1 MKEDSIIATVG
12 DLVAHLEQPSITETY
27 QPDQVSVVV
36 QVEIEKNA
44 ATTQATTQENA
55 VTHQEVAP
63 KGADVT
69 PKIAPKEAGV
79 APKIAPKE
87 TDVAPKD
94 KVAEEDAVKNA
105 VKNIVN
111 DESVVEKCV
120 VLWGFLKEDPQR
132 TITNA
137 VERLS
142 CSRRSI
148 LSYIGILK
156 QAKVLEHI
164 GPYRGGEWKFL
175 I

>member
-36 QVEIEKNA
+36 QVEIEEIEKGA
-44 ATTQATTQENA
+44 VTTQENA

-69 PKIAPKEAGV
+69 PKIAPKD
-79 APKIAPKE
+79 
-87 TDVAPKD
+87 TNVAPKD

-164 GPYRGGEWKFL
+164 GPYRGGEWKFM